1 MELSFEKNLWGQ
13 YDKLHERLIKK
24 KNYYDNIHKMFGSIQ
39 NSFKNIMKI
48 LKQMNIIVDPVIFPK
63 IQVSKDSN
71 NDNKFYGFPLIMKII
86 KDYLSETIDFN
97 NQTLE
102 NILNNIATLI
112 KTMNKE
118 KNNYEEYLKCLNSYS
133 DSKKTMEQN
142 MKVYFQKSKAAEQSV
157 YDLKKLELKYTK
169 INKDELITNNIN
181 KMKESSL
188 NLIKDSMKYYKIYK
202 DSVKKANDIREES
215 IRMEKLLLYKYQNI
229 EEETG
234 KISTSLAFIFS
245 YNQNIQKEI
254 AEKKLKEMEDAK
266 KTLNSNKDIKQ
277 LIIEYSGNCKP
288 YEEHKIK
295 YFESFLDF
303 DKPENNE
310 EYEIYLQTVLFI
322 KNINKEEYPNFNKEL
337 EDEKNNMRN
346 VTYNLF
352 LKYNEEDAQK
362 LKKYIKNNLTH
373 KLFLIILSKLRT
385 GNRYTLEEKLINLL
399 GIVLNMILD
408 DSEKAKNNDNAK
420 NCIILS
426 QTFCYFTEKKEKV
439 YLIEKIRKHKWL
451 NSPNFWEIFIDQM
464 INLEIKK
471 YLEMHPE
478 VKIEDFEK
486 ISDNL
491 GDKARMRLSEILFSQ
506 LLPYVNNMKEFK
518 LDNAIILQITDK
530 FCERYKALNEIH
542 SESIYGLI
550 SDNKEEINKLREK
563 YKKNKK

>member
-24 KNYYDNIHKMFGSIQ
+24 KNYYDNIHKMFSSIHY
-39 NSFKNIMKI
+39 SFKNIMKT
-48 LKQMNIIVDPVIFPK
+48 LNQLNIVVDPVIFPK
-63 IQVSKDSN
+63 IQASSDSN
-71 NDNKFYGFPLIMKII
+71 KDDKFYGFPLIMKII
-86 KDYLSETIDFN
+86 KDYLVETIDFN

-102 NILNNIATLI
+102 NVLNNITTLM

-118 KNNYEEYLKCLNSYS
+118 KDDYEDYLKCLNSYS
-133 DSKKTMEQN
+133 DSKKAMEQN
-142 MKVYFQKSKAAEQSV
+142 MKLYFQKTKAGEQSV

-169 INKDELITNNIN
+169 INKDEIIINNIN
-181 KMKESSL
+181 KMKESSI
-188 NLIKDSMKYYKIYK
+188 NLIKDSSKYYKIYK

-234 KISTSLAFIFS
+234 KINTSIAFILS

-254 AEKKLKEMEDAK
+254 AEKKLKEMENTK
-266 KTLNSNKDIKQ
+266 KTLNTNKDIKQ
-277 LIIEYSGNCKP
+277 LIIDYSGNCKP
-288 YEEHKIK
+288 YEDHKIK
-295 YFESFLDF
+295 YFESSLDF

-310 EYEIYLQTVLFI
+310 EYDIYLQTVLFI

-346 VTYNLF
+346 AIYSLF
-352 LKYNEEDAQK
+352 IKYNEEDAQK

-385 GNRYTLEEKLINLL
+385 GNRYTLDVKLINLL
-399 GIVLNMILD
+399 GVVLNMILD
-408 DSEKAKNNDNAK
+408 ESEKTKIYENAK

-426 QTFCYFTEKKEKV
+426 QTFCYLTEKKEKV

-451 NSPNFWEIFIDQM
+451 SSPDFWQIFIDNV
-464 INLEIKK
+464 IKIEIKK

-478 VKIEDFEK
+478 VKEEDFENA
-486 ISDNL
+486 SDNL
-491 GDKARMRLSEILFSQ
+491 GDKAKMRLSEILFSQ

-518 LDNAIILQITDK
+518 LDLSIILEITDK
-530 FCERYKALNEIH
+530 FCEKYKVLNEIH

-550 SDNKEEINKLREK
+550 SDKKEEIKQLREK
-563 YKKNKK
+563 YQKGKK

>member
-24 KNYYDNIHKMFGSIQ
+24 KNYYDNIHKNFGSIH
-39 NSFKNIMKI
+39 NGFKNIMKI
-48 LKQMNIIVDPVIFPK
+48 LNQMDIKVDPVIFPK
-63 IQVSKDSN
+63 IQTSQNSN

-86 KDYLSETIDFN
+86 KDYLIETIDFN

-112 KTMNKE
+112 KSMNKE
-118 KNNYEEYLKCLNSYS
+118 KNDYEEYLKCLNSYS

-142 MKVYFQKSKAAEQSV
+142 MKLYFQKSKAAEQSV
-157 YDLKKLELKYTK
+157 YDFKKLELKYTK
-169 INKDELITNNIN
+169 INKDELTINNIN
-181 KMKESSL
+181 KNKESST
-188 NLIKDSMKYYKIYK
+188 NLAKDSYKYYKLYK
-202 DSVKKANDIREES
+202 DSVKKANVIREEC
-215 IRMEKLLLYKYQNI
+215 IRLEKLLLYKYQNI

-234 KISTSLAFIFS
+234 KITISLAFIFS

-254 AEKKLKEMEDAK
+254 SEKKFKEMDDAK
-266 KTLNSNKDIKQ
+266 KTLNTNKDIKQ
-277 LIIEYSGNCKP
+277 LIIDYSGNCKP
-288 YEEHKIK
+288 YEEHKIQ

-310 EYEIYLQTVLFI
+310 EYDIYLQTVLFI

-346 VTYNLF
+346 TLNNLF
-352 LKYNEEDAQK
+352 LKYTEEDSQK
-362 LKKYIKNNLTH
+362 MKKFIKNNLTH

-385 GNRYTLEEKLINLL
+385 GNRYNLEEKLINLL
-399 GIVLNMILD
+399 GIILNMILD
-408 DSEKAKNNDNAK
+408 DSAKTKIYDNAK

-426 QTFCYFTEKKEKV
+426 QTFYYLTEKKEKI

-451 NSPNFWEIFIDQM
+451 CSPDFWEIFIDKM
-464 INLEIKK
+464 VNNEITK

-478 VKIEDFEK
+478 IKKEQFEK
-486 ISDNL
+486 LSDDL
-491 GDKARMRLSEILFSQ
+491 GDKAKMRLSEILFSQ
-506 LLPYVNNMKEFK
+506 LLPYVNNMKEFR
-518 LDNAIILQITDK
+518 LDNAIILQITDG
-530 FCERYKALNEIH
+530 FCERYKVLNEIH

-550 SDNKEEINKLREK
+550 SDNKEEIKRLREK
-563 YKKNKK
+563 YKKGKK